1 VSFVAGKRQPG
12 VLAAALLAAVAITA
26 CSRERSVEAARDN
39 RPPIASP
46 AEQDFMMKATEG
58 DLSDIEMSGL
68 ALQKSTNKDVR
79 DYANMIQSDHTS
91 ALEDLTDLM
100 RDKNVSQPKS
110 VPPDV
115 KKDIVVMNGLSGPE
129 FDREFINQMVAG
141 HQKMIEMFQDRAA
154 IVQDKAVKKYAED
167 LLPKLEMHL
176 EKAQRLQSKL
186 FSMPPH

>member
-1 VSFVAGKRQPG
+1 MAGKRQLG
-12 VLAAALLAAVAITA
+12 VLAAALLAAVAIAA

-46 AEQDFMMKATEG
+46 AEQDFMMKATEA
-58 DLSDIEMSGL
+58 DLTAIEMARL

-154 IVQDKAVKKYAED
+154 IVQDKDVKKYAED
-167 LLPKLEMHL
+167 VLPKLEMHL

-186 FSMPPH
+186 FSMPPR